1 MQNNSDISNSTSVKP
16 ERSPIITVLFFFGIV
31 MNIVSAIMT
40 TTDYY
45 TYDTIE
51 YEPFLLV
58 VCQDIINIVSL
69 TLLLY
74 WKPLGFYLYAINTLI
89 AYIVLVTL
97 TGAEYDLFDNHNG
110 IRFHGEAEFAA
121 VGAEQLSVSD
131 SAAVSSVCST
141 WKSYKNV

>member
-45 TYDTIE
+45 IYEAIE
-51 YEPFLLV
+51 YEPFLTV
-58 VCQDIINIVSL
+58 VCQDLINIVSL
-69 TLLLY
+69 ILLLY
-74 WKPLGFYLYAINTLI
+74 WKSIGFYLYAINTLI

-97 TGAEYDLFDNHNG
+97 TGTEYEFFDIIRQIISIIVLYAILNIKEEG
-110 IRFHGEAEFAA
+110 I
-121 VGAEQLSVSD
+121 SY
-131 SAAVSSVCST
+131 
-141 WKSYKNV
+141 WKAMKLKR

>member
-45 TYDTIE
+45 IYEAIE
-51 YEPFLLV
+51 YEPFLTV
-58 VCQDIINIVSL
+58 VCQDIINVVSL
-69 TLLLY
+69 ILLLY
-74 WKPLGFYLYAINTLI
+74 WKSIGFYLYAINTLI

-97 TGAEYDLFDNHNG
+97 TGAEYELFDIIRLIISIIVLYAILNIKEGG
-110 IRFHGEAEFAA
+110 I
-121 VGAEQLSVSD
+121 SY
-131 SAAVSSVCST
+131 
-141 WKSYKNV
+141 WKAMKLKR

>member
-1 MQNNSDISNSTSVKP
+1 MQNKNNILNSTSVKP

-31 MNIVSAIMT
+31 MNIVSAIMV

-45 TYDTIE
+45 IYEAIE

-74 WKPLGFYLYAINTLI
+74 WKALGFYLYAINTLV
-89 AYIVLVTL
+89 AYIVLVML
-97 TGAEYDLFDNHNG
+97 TGAEYELFDIIRLIISIIVLYAILNIKEEG
-110 IRFHGEAEFAA
+110 I
-121 VGAEQLSVSD
+121 SY
-131 SAAVSSVCST
+131 
-141 WKSYKNV
+141 WKAMKLKR

>member
-1 MQNNSDISNSTSVKP
+1 MQNKNNILNSTSVKP

-31 MNIVSAIMT
+31 MNIVSAIMV

-45 TYDTIE
+45 IYEAIE

-74 WKPLGFYLYAINTLI
+74 WKPLGFYLYAINTLV
-89 AYIVLVTL
+89 AYIVLVML
-97 TGAEYDLFDNHNG
+97 TGAEYELFDIIRLIISIIVLYAILNIKKEG
-110 IRFHGEAEFAA
+110 I
-121 VGAEQLSVSD
+121 SY
-131 SAAVSSVCST
+131 
-141 WKSYKNV
+141 WKAMKLKR

>member
-1 MQNNSDISNSTSVKP
+1 MQNNNDISNSTSVKP

-31 MNIVSAIMT
+31 MNIVSAIMV

-69 TLLLY
+69 ILLLY
-74 WKPLGFYLYAINTLI
+74 WKPLGFYLYAINTLV
-89 AYIVLVTL
+89 AYIVLVML
-97 TGAEYDLFDNHNG
+97 TGTEYDLFDI
-110 IRFHGEAEFAA
+110 IRQIISIIILYAILNIKEG
-121 VGAEQLSVSD
+121 GRSY
-131 SAAVSSVCST
+131 
-141 WKSYKNV
+141 WKAMKFKR

>member
-1 MQNNSDISNSTSVKP
+1 MQNKNNILNSTSIKP

-31 MNIVSAIMT
+31 MNIVSAIMV

-45 TYDTIE
+45 IYEAIE

-74 WKPLGFYLYAINTLI
+74 WKPLGFYLYAINTLV
-89 AYIVLVTL
+89 AYIVLVML
-97 TGAEYDLFDNHNG
+97 TGAEYELFDIIRLIISIIVLYAILNIKEEG
-110 IRFHGEAEFAA
+110 I
-121 VGAEQLSVSD
+121 SY
-131 SAAVSSVCST
+131 
-141 WKSYKNV
+141 WKAMKLKR

>member
-1 MQNNSDISNSTSVKP
+1 MQNKNNILNSTSVKP

-31 MNIVSAIMT
+31 MNIVSAIMV

-45 TYDTIE
+45 IYEAIE

-74 WKPLGFYLYAINTLI
+74 WKPLGFYLYAINTLV
-89 AYIVLVTL
+89 AYIVLVML
-97 TGAEYDLFDNHNG
+97 TGAEYESFDIIRLIISIIVLYAILNIKKEG
-110 IRFHGEAEFAA
+110 I
-121 VGAEQLSVSD
+121 SY
-131 SAAVSSVCST
+131 
-141 WKSYKNV
+141 WKAMKLKR